1 MLITNPLP
9 LTTWEQFQ
17 LGQELIDLARRAPDP
32 SAAIAEQEQR
42 WQRAGRLPMGAASE
56 LALEPIRSPVKATLR
71 HLAPLAQWE
80 PCPEGLEIDL
90 DLAVQ
95 EDELKLEDWLGEVS
109 TREGEYAL
117 IRTSP
122 QAVVSDQKPRWHR
135 LLRLWV
141 ELLAGCAQGYSLCAW
156 LVGPDQL
163 IQLAPLPQ
171 EEARQQL
178 SRLMEKWLEGMQQ
191 PAPLACKTALT
202 LLSASPDKARKEAI
216 SCYEGGYNS
225 VGERDQDPA
234 LARVW
239 PDTQALF
246 DAGLERWAEILYQPL
261 LQHARV
267 VGPGA
272 LS

>member
-1 MLITNPLP
+1 
-9 LTTWEQFQ
+9 
-17 LGQELIDLARRAPDP
+17 
-32 SAAIAEQEQR
+32 
-42 WQRAGRLPMGAASE
+42 
-56 LALEPIRSPVKATLR
+56 
-71 HLAPLAQWE
+71 
-80 PCPEGLEIDL
+80 
-90 DLAVQ
+90 
-95 EDELKLEDWLGEVS
+95 
-109 TREGEYAL
+109 
-117 IRTSP
+117 
-122 QAVVSDQKPRWHR
+122 
-135 LLRLWV
+135 
-141 ELLAGCAQGYSLCAW
+141 
-156 LVGPDQL
+156 
-163 IQLAPLPQ
+163 
-171 EEARQQL
+171 
-178 SRLMEKWLEGMQQ
+178 MEKWLEGMQQ